1 MECKTQIPMFYSLNR
16 LSIEDEVCAVTAA
29 GLKDYNLSL
38 TEIDC
43 ELALSTE
50 ARESIRLSFTC

>member
-1 MECKTQIPMFYSLNR
+1 MECKTQIPIAVYSLNR

-38 TEIDC
+38 NEMTVSW
-43 ELALSTE
+43 L
-50 ARESIRLSFTC
+50 F